1 MNGTTG
7 YAGKTMRELLDMIER
22 QDYDASEPSGW
33 QRNWSSGSRRRHRA
47 GLSTGT
53 RKRRS
58 GRSTMIDNPE
68 LDGHP
73 VDLLLFDLRKLIEG
87 GHDTAALMY
96 VDAVERRFK
105 SMVELPF

>member
-1 MNGTTG
+1 
-7 YAGKTMRELLDMIER
+7 
-22 QDYDASEPSGW
+22 
-33 QRNWSSGSRRRHRA
+33 
-47 GLSTGT
+47 
-53 RKRRS
+53 
-58 GRSTMIDNPE
+58 MIDNPE

-73 VDLLLFDLRKLIEG
+73 VDLLLFDLRKLIAG